1 MPTPSLLQT
10 RGFNV
15 RFSTP
20 DGDVHA
26 VRDIDLQLRRGEVM
40 GVVGESGCGK
50 TQLFLGML
58 GLTAGNGTSTG
69 SVIFDGQE
77 LTGLPEPALNKV
89 RGNDISMVFQD
100 PLSSLNPYL
109 KIGVQLSEVLT
120 THGDVTGSEARD
132 HAIDM
137 LGRVGIPDA
146 ADRYNHYPHELSG
159 GMRQRAMIAMAV
171 LARPSLLVADEAT
184 TALDVTVQA
193 QIIDLLLDLNR
204 SLGMAIALIT
214 HDLGIVAE
222 TCERVVVMY
231 AGRIVETGSIDDVF
245 YDARHP
251 YTQGLLQSIPR
262 MDRDPTTDLPP
273 ISGQPPDLR
282 TRERGCAFAPRC
294 LHRFSRCTE
303 ERPHLTKI
311 ASERT
316 VACHLND
323 R

>member
-1 MPTPSLLQT
+1 MSVSPLLQV
-10 RGFNV
+10 RNFNV
-15 RFSTP
+15 RFGTP

-26 VRDIDLQLRRGEVM
+26 VRHIDLQLQRGEVM

-58 GLTAGNGTSTG
+58 GLTANNGTSTG
-69 SVIFDGQE
+69 SVTFDGQE
-77 LTGLPEPALNKV
+77 LVGLPEPVFNKV

-109 KIGVQLSEVLT
+109 KIGMQLSEVLT
-120 THGDVTGSEARD
+120 AHGDVTRSEARI
-132 HAIDM
+132 HAVDM
-137 LGRVGIPDA
+137 LSRVGIPDA

-171 LARPSLLVADEAT
+171 LARPSLLIADEAT

-222 TCERVVVMY
+222 TCESVAVMY
-231 AGRIVETGSIDDVF
+231 AGRIVETGSVDDIF

-262 MDRDPTTDLPP
+262 IDQDPDTDLPP

-282 TRERGCAFAPRC
+282 AREQGCAFASRC
-294 LHRFSRCTE
+294 SHRISRCTE
-303 ERPHLTKI
+303 ERPNLRNI

>member
-1 MPTPSLLQT
+1 MPTTSLLCT
-10 RGFNV
+10 REFNV

-26 VRDIDLQLRRGEVM
+26 VRDIDLQLQRGEVM

-50 TQLFLGML
+50 TQLFLGLL
-58 GLTAGNGTSTG
+58 GLIASNGTTTG
-69 SVIFDGQE
+69 SVNFDGHE
-77 LTGLPEPALNKV
+77 LTGLPEQALNKV
-89 RGNDISMVFQD
+89 RGNNISMVFQD

-120 THGDVTGSEARD
+120 THGDVTGSEARVQS
-132 HAIDM
+132 IDM

-146 ADRYNHYPHELSG
+146 AECYYHYPHELSG

-171 LARPSLLVADEAT
+171 LAQPSLLIADEAT

-222 TCERVVVMY
+222 TCDRVAVMY

-251 YTQGLLQSIPR
+251 YTQGLLKSIPR
-262 MDRDPTTDLPP
+262 MDQDPNTDLPP

-282 TRERGCAFAPRC
+282 SREQGCAFAPRC
-294 LHRFSRCTE
+294 LHRFSRCIE
-303 ERPHLTKI
+303 ERPNLRSI
-311 ASERT
+311 ESERT
-316 VACHLND
+316 VACHLSD
-323 R
+323 Q

>member
-1 MPTPSLLQT
+1 MSAPPLLQV
-10 RGFNV
+10 RNFNV
-15 RFSTP
+15 RFDTHDS
-20 DGDVHA
+20 DVHA
-26 VRDIDLQLRRGEVM
+26 VRDIDLQLQRGEVM

-58 GLTAGNGTSTG
+58 GLTASNGTTTG
-69 SVIFDGQE
+69 SAKFDGQE
-77 LTGLPEPALNKV
+77 LTNLSEQELNSI
-89 RGNDISMVFQD
+89 RGNRISMVFQD

-109 KIGVQLSEVLT
+109 KIGVQLGEVLT
-120 THGDVTGSEARD
+120 THGALTGSEARD
-132 HAIDM
+132 RTIDM

-146 ADRYNHYPHELSG
+146 ADRYNQYPHELSG

-171 LARPSLLVADEAT
+171 LARPSLLIADEAT

-204 SLGMAIALIT
+204 SLDMAIALIT

-222 TCERVVVMY
+222 TCERVAVMY
-231 AGRIVETGSIDDVF
+231 AGRIVETGSVDDLF
-245 YDARHP
+245 YDAHHP
-251 YTQGLLQSIPR
+251 YTQGLLESIPR
-262 MDRDPTTDLPP
+262 MDRDPNTDLPP

-282 TRERGCAFAPRC
+282 TAEQGCAFASRC
-294 LHRFSRCTE
+294 RHRFARCTE
-303 ERPHLTKI
+303 ERPNLRHM

-323 R
+323 Q